1 MKPVFADNP
10 HYVEY
15 ETRLKELHHLIA
27 EGKGDSDEADEVR
40 DAMDLP
46 YRHLTRE
53 EVDRLRGLSADLYML
68 ADDEIFERFD
78 GTQEELRAA
87 IQDAWKKQEW
97 ENLLKLLRKGPNYLS
112 REGLASLRA
121 TAYQGLGHLDTAL
134 AFEEY
139 AARLN
144 PQDADR
150 KILILDLLY
159 RLNLREE
166 AMVQA
171 RSIIA
176 DPKASSNLLAYAGY
190 ILSLTASPVAEEQS
204 VEPYALV
211 PSDSPHRRSSASSNA
226 GKSIPEERG
235 ENIFATAKMNRESKL
250 ESELTQTPV

>member
-1 MKPVFADNP
+1 MKAMFADNP

-15 ETRLKELHHLIA
+15 ETRLKELHDLIG

-46 YRHLTRE
+46 YRQLTRE

-68 ADDEIFERFD
+68 QDDEIFQRFD

-87 IQDAWKKQEW
+87 LQDAWKKQDW
-97 ENLLKLLRKGPNYLS
+97 ERLLGLLRKGPDSLS

-134 AFEEY
+134 MFEEY
-139 AARLN
+139 AAQLN
-144 PQDADR
+144 PQDTDR
-150 KILILDLLY
+150 KVLILDLLY
-159 RLNLREE
+159 RLNRREE
-166 AMVQA
+166 ATALA

-190 ILSLTASPVAEEQS
+190 ILSLTASSVTEEQ
-204 VEPYALV
+204 
-211 PSDSPHRRSSASSNA
+211 
-226 GKSIPEERG
+226 G
-235 ENIFATAKMNRESKL
+235 ENSFATAPRRITSKRESLVTAK
-250 ESELTQTPV
+250 